1 MTSTTASLTR
11 DDLSARIARLPRVRF
26 AHLPTPLED
35 LPRLT
40 EALGG
45 PRILVK
51 REDATGLAFGGNKA
65 RHYEFEM
72 AHLEE
77 QGFNAIVN
85 IMDYHSNNARVTAA
99 SANKMGFKYVLIL
112 KNAKGR
118 PKQGNLLIDTILGA
132 ELHLLDED
140 ESDSAEDLA
149 AELGRRLESEGY
161 KPYLRQQHTFPKY
174 VGCVAYLDC
183 GLELAEQLD
192 GLGITENVHIFGVAG
207 RSIAGL
213 MLTARN
219 LGLDWKATGV
229 AVNYEVGMQEYLYD
243 VISGAEKE
251 LDLPVSFQPSDMR
264 VLDQYIGE
272 GYGIPTEGV
281 IEAVHMLGRLEGLM
295 IDPNYTGTVMSALI
309 DQIRQDN
316 LPKDETIVFLHTG
329 GLPAIF
335 TFAEE
340 LAACTSKVPDRWK
353 RSSAIPR
360 YKIDGQS
367 CFPRL
372 GPALGVVDEFRVGI
386 EVVEIVP
393 LGFEPAE
400 GRRILQA

>member
-1 MTSTTASLTR
+1 MTSITASLTR
-11 DDLSARIARLPRVRF
+11 DELAARLARLPRVRF

-40 EALGG
+40 ESLGG

-72 AHLEE
+72 AHLQE

-85 IMDYHSNNARVTAA
+85 VMDYHSNNARVTAA

-118 PKQGNLLIDTILGA
+118 PSQGNLLIDTILGA

-140 ESDSAEDLA
+140 ESDSADDLA
-149 AELGRRLESEGY
+149 VELGRRLESEGY
-161 KPYLRQQHTFPKY
+161 KPYLRQQHAFPKY

-183 GLELAEQLD
+183 GLELAEQLE
-192 GLGITENVHIFGVAG
+192 GLGITENVHIFGVSG
-207 RSIAGL
+207 RSTAGL
-213 MLTARN
+213 MLTAKN
-219 LGLDWKATGV
+219 LGLDWKATGI
-229 AVNYEVGMQEYLYD
+229 AVSYEVDMQEYLYD

-309 DQIRQDN
+309 DQIRQGN
-316 LPKDETIVFLHTG
+316 LSKDETIVFLHTG

-340 LAACTSKVPDRWK
+340 LAA
-353 RSSAIPR
+353 
-360 YKIDGQS
+360 Y
-367 CFPRL
+367 
-372 GPALGVVDEFRVGI
+372 
-386 EVVEIVP
+386 
-393 LGFEPAE
+393 E
-400 GRRILQA
+400 G

>member
-1 MTSTTASLTR
+1 MTPANAPMTR
-11 DDLSARIARLPRVRF
+11 DELSDRLAALPRERF

-35 LPRLT
+35 LPRLS

-72 AHLEE
+72 AHLKE

-112 KNAKGR
+112 HNAKDR
-118 PKQGNLLIDTILGA
+118 TVQGNLLIDTILGA
-132 ELHLLDED
+132 ELHLLAPE
-140 ESDSAEDLA
+140 ESDRAEDLA
-149 AELGRRLESEGY
+149 AELGKRLESEGY

-183 GLELAEQLD
+183 GLELAGQLD
-192 GLGITENVHIFGVAG
+192 DLDITENVHIFGVSG
-207 RSIAGL
+207 RSTAGL
-213 MLTARN
+213 MLTAKN
-219 LGLDWKATGV
+219 LGLDWRATGI
-229 AVNYEVGMQEYLYD
+229 AVNYDVDMQEYLYD
-243 VISGAEKE
+243 VIGGAEKE
-251 LDLPVSFQPSDMR
+251 LGLPASFLPSDMR

-309 DQIRQDN
+309 DQIRQGEVSND
-316 LPKDETIVFLHTG
+316 DTVIFLHTG

-340 LAACTSKVPDRWK
+340 LAAYE
-353 RSSAIPR
+353 A
-360 YKIDGQS
+360 
-367 CFPRL
+367 
-372 GPALGVVDEFRVGI
+372 
-386 EVVEIVP
+386 
-393 LGFEPAE
+393 
-400 GRRILQA
+400 